1 MWQLILSNV
10 CTDKFILIEKTRE
23 NGRKFLLCFKMVLS
37 TPGEEVK
44 VFKKAVGVFII
55 KKKERKDKIY
65 FIKLSPSLL
74 AGTPPRTL

>member
-10 CTDKFILIEKTRE
+10 CTDIFILIKKTRE

-44 VFKKAVGVFII
+44 VFKKAVGVFIV
-55 KKKERKDKIY
+55 KKKRKKRKD
-65 FIKLSPSLL
+65 LL
-74 AGTPPRTL
+74 H

>member
-10 CTDKFILIEKTRE
+10 CTEKFILIENTRE
-23 NGRKFLLCFKMVLS
+23 NGRKFLLCFKTVLS

-55 KKKERKDKIY
+55 KKKKKEKIY
-65 FIKLSPSLL
+65 FIKLSPSLQ